1 MPGMLEHNILKLM
14 ANRNEESL
22 PINNFVVFKKN
33 YDKNVDPSNHV
44 LRKSSCQSNRKKQ
57 LTPASIS
64 IQAYR

>member
-33 YDKNVDPSNHV
+33 YDKNVDPVTMS
-44 LRKSSCQSNRKKQ
+44 
-57 LTPASIS
+57 
-64 IQAYR
+64 